1 MAGIA
6 YTVAERN
13 ARESGL
19 DAMRGPTNPQQSYQG
34 QSYNEG
40 LRAGA
45 GYNGHSNRNS
55 YASGEAY
62 NAYPVDRNSH
72 QSLAGLG
79 AAAIPP
85 GVSTPGSRTPSR
97 SPQSSSNNDVYTDDP
112 YQTYARPQD
121 PHLGVVNPND
131 IEDDGDEGLEYGR
144 RGPRTSMLSL
154 GGGSSHRGRDG
165 AVAVGA
171 IGGAAAASGV
181 MGALGGMVGRNNR
194 GGGGGQYDPV
204 YNATAAYQGGGG
216 HPGAHS
222 LGAIGSREE
231 KSAWLASQKKG
242 SKKWKLTLIIGIIL
256 AVIAGIVCGVL
267 FGVVFR
273 KGGSGDDGA
282 NDGSQT
288 ADGDTAANGD
298 LGIGSPQIKSLLNNP
313 NLHKVFP
320 GVDYTPLN
328 TQYPDCLHNPP
339 SQNNITRDIAVLSQL
354 TNTIRLYGTDCN
366 QTEMAIHALKKLKM
380 DDTVQIWMG
389 VWQDNNATTNKRQ
402 LDQMWTILD
411 TYGAKPFKGIIVAN
425 EILFREQMTEW
436 ELGQLLSEV
445 RTNLTKKDMSLP
457 VATSDLGDKWTA
469 SLAQQSDYVMANIHP
484 FFGGINANAAAQWTE
499 DFWQNNNGPYFKK
512 DKSRNVIS
520 ETGWP
525 SQGGTNCG
533 TDTVT
538 VCPKASV
545 AGIEEMNRFMAD
557 WVCSALS
564 NGTEYFWFE
573 AFDEP
578 WKISF
583 NEKNKNWEDHWGL
596 MDVNRKLK
604 NGVKIPD
611 CGGATVR

>member
-19 DAMRGPTNPQQSYQG
+19 DAMRGPTNPQQVYQG
-34 QSYNEG
+34 QNYGEN
-40 LRAGA
+40 LRAGPSY
-45 GYNGHSNRNS
+45 GGPSNRYS
-55 YASGEAY
+55 YGESGDG
-62 NAYPVDRNSH
+62 YPIDRDSH

-79 AAAIPP
+79 SGAVPP
-85 GVSTPGSRTPSR
+85 GASTPGARTPSR
-97 SPQSSSNNDVYTDDP
+97 SPHGSNNTDVYTDDP
-112 YQTYARPQD
+112 YQTYTRSQD

-165 AVAVGA
+165 AVAAGA
-171 IGGAAAASGV
+171 VGGAVAAGGV
-181 MGALGGMVGRNNR
+181 MNTLGGMVGRNGA
-194 GGGGGQYDPV
+194 GGNGRQYGPV
-204 YNATAAYQGGGG
+204 YNASAAYPGGGDS
-216 HPGAHS
+216 ARD
-222 LGAIGSREE
+222 LGAVNTRGE
-231 KSAWLASQKKG
+231 KSQWLASQKKD
-242 SKKWKLTLIIGIIL
+242 SKKWKLALIIGIIVVL
-256 AVIAGIVCGVL
+256 IAAIVCGVL
-267 FGVVFR
+267 FGVVFKNR
-273 KGGSGDDGA
+273 DTSGD
-282 NDGSQT
+282 GSSDNSGT

-298 LGIGSPQIKSLLNNP
+298 LGIDSPQIKALLNNP
-313 NLHKVFP
+313 DLHKIFP

-328 TQYPDCLHNPP
+328 TQYPECIHNPP
-339 SQNNITRDIAVLSQL
+339 SQNNVTRDIAVLSQL

-366 QTEMAIHALKKLKM
+366 QTEMAIHALKRLKM
-380 DDTVQIWMG
+380 DDTIQIWMG

-402 LDQMWTILD
+402 LDQMWTILKN
-411 TYGAKPFKGIIVAN
+411 YGSKPFKGIIVAN

-436 ELGQLLSEV
+436 ELGQLLADV
-445 RTNLTKKDMSLP
+445 RTNLTKEGMSLP

-469 SLAQQSDYVMANIHP
+469 TLAEKSDYVMANIHP
-484 FFGGINANAAAQWTE
+484 FFGGINANDAAKWTL
-499 DFWQNNNGPYFKK
+499 DFWETNNGPFFKK
-512 DKSRNVIS
+512 DKSKNIIS

-533 TDTVT
+533 SDSVT

-545 AGIEEMNRFMAD
+545 AGISEMNKFMED
-557 WVCSALS
+557 WVCKALS
-564 NGTEYFWFE
+564 DGTEYFWFE

-596 MDVNRKLK
+596 MDVDRKLK

-611 CGGATVR
+611 CGGKTVK